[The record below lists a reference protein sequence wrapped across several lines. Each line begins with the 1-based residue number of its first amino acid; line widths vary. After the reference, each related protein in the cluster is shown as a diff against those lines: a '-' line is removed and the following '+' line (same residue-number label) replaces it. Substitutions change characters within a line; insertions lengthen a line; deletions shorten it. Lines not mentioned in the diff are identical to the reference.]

1 MASSCVQ
8 FSPAIRGA
16 VLQRDAYKQLVQIVS
31 LSDGR
36 LNADDLLLWYL
47 MYSAHSACFGD
58 PPSPMSHV
66 SLRDAEE
73 GTVEE
78 LKEHSFVKYKSTV
91 LGTRDELSL
100 DVMP

>member
-1 MASSCVQ
+1 M
-8 FSPAIRGA
+8 P
-16 VLQRDAYKQLVQIVS
+16 QRDAYKQLVQIVL

-36 LNADDLLLWYL
+36 LSADNLLLWYL
-47 MYSAHSACFGD
+47 MYSALGVCFGD
-58 PPSPMSHV
+58 PPSPMSHI

-91 LGTRDELSL
+91 LGTR
-100 DVMP
+100 VMN